1 MKAEYLRRE
10 WHRRRSERGI
20 LMPFML
26 PTTPFFSSTTSL
38 NGIVYSSSAFT
49 SGGLGRI
56 AASIAADPPSGGAA
70 TTTALGGTIGTA
82 PPGSVFLDVTAATAS
97 LENGL
102 AIATPMFPPASAQAY
117 ADLSILVQEFSPTGA
132 FVKNVW
138 GPATVVYDVSVF
150 FFGVNI
156 RADERRTRTASI
168 HTPVVG
174 GFIYRVWLA
183 SFQFV
188 NANFAA
194 HAASNFTY
202 DFGPLFF
209 VFT

>member
-1 MKAEYLRRE
+1 
-10 WHRRRSERGI
+10 
-20 LMPFML
+20 MPFVL

-38 NGIVYSSSAFT
+38 NGIVYSSAAFT

-70 TTTALGGTIGTA
+70 TSTSLGATIGAAPPGTTALTVRAT
-82 PPGSVFLDVTAATAS
+82 TAS

-117 ADLSILVQEFSPTGA
+117 ADLRILVQEFSPTFA
-132 FVKNVW
+132 FIRNVA
-138 GPATVVYDVSVF
+138 GPLTVVYDASEF

-156 RADERRTRTASI
+156 RVDEIRTRIASTL
-168 HTPVVG
+168 TPIVAG
-174 GFIYRVWLA
+174 NIYRIWLD

-194 HAASNFTY
+194 HAASNFVY

-209 VFT
+209 AFF